1 MSACW
6 ISCGCFKNPETLMPH
21 CSRSEQSDGH
31 SEAKR
36 QRIEFLI
43 VKTLG
48 IWTAQATEEAD
59 GSYSKRAALT

>member
-1 MSACW
+1 
-6 ISCGCFKNPETLMPH
+6 MPH